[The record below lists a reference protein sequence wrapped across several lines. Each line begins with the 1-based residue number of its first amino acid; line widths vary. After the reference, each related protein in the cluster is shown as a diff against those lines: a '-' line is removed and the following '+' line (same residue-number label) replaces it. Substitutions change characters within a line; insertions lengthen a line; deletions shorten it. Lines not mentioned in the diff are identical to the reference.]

1 MGIPDSSELEVA
13 KETLVKAHRDVPAL
27 PVWSGSNGYES
38 AAPYASEGLHKPGN
52 WRRPTEEFD
61 ISDELDLHDIED
73 AKGKTIE
80 ESMAEL
86 QQMIDDCPDADDFI
100 THHSSSLQSH
110 GILTRMDPVSRLREQ
125 CERMREEVAE
135 LTKAKQE
142 MERNLRD
149 NVQKLEERIENQYK
163 EKSTLTKRYL
173 DAKQNFG
180 SKQEEMLEVQQ
191 ELHNQICS
199 ERSKK
204 EQIQVT
210 LSESLKNMSEQ
221 IVDLNHQLHEDWES
235 QTALVRELDVESDMQ
250 SRYQTELHAERE
262 ASWRQNRDVVN
273 SMNRAGK
280 APPLPLASELPQ
292 NSVSSNGSTYQPS
305 IRSAWPFGMLRSTG
319 PQSRT
324 QEKADRDNQEL
335 KKQLDTERSDWEEQK
350 QAFVEDL
357 EALTWAIWHQAQKIN
372 ESKVELALV
381 QTSSD
386 TLNNHLKKLK
396 DRQVPARSSPARLM
410 NLDGNVMMPTSS
422 SSSPSRS
429 ISLLQGTNKF
439 PRAETELGN
448 ALKMAADLRQRTTSI
463 EEKQRELNSLQEY
476 CRHNEEEAQQKLMGH
491 RNAIGD
497 VQTELVAHL
506 ADKDTKLLDKMELEK
521 QEKILLA
528 RVEIIQK
535 EVKDK
540 KSCDALR
547 QEILKQTQ
555 RYKKLQEDN
564 TALDD
569 EVRARQGCWGRAKT
583 TKSKAPQAPQGGQ
596 FKGSGKG
603 DYPTPTV
610 YGKGVGKGM
619 TQGDTLP
626 PPPFVGSTAPA
637 SGSAEALPRG
647 LLSDSAAGVSGT
659 SGARETELPGNSK
672 VPKKEKWTVEHKFKL
687 CEDDGG
693 SLPWAADSDAPAEVM
708 IEGRKAAS
716 VAEAVQYLKDSPDR
730 PAAFYLVKENQ
741 EWFCLVKRG
750 KDTTTGKS
758 NMQKSHDMMD
768 KYCDKGAMGAPPTDT
783 IAGPGSSKT
792 GRPQDSRGAGATS
805 SSSQEV
811 GKLEP
816 QTSPSRPRAQIA
828 PALNPFAETGDGM
841 EHEPWI

>member
-1 MGIPDSSELEVA
+1 MGIPDSSELEAA

-38 AAPYASEGLHKPGN
+38 EAPYASEGLHKPGN

-61 ISDELDLHDIED
+61 ISDELDLHDFED

-100 THHSSSLQSH
+100 THHNSAPQSH
-110 GILTRMDPVSRLREQ
+110 GILSRMDPVSRLREE
-125 CERMREEVAE
+125 CERMREEVDD

-191 ELHNQICS
+191 ELHDQICS

-210 LSESLKNMSEQ
+210 LSESLKNLSEQ

-280 APPLPLASELPQ
+280 APPLPLANELPQ

-319 PQSRT
+319 PQSRG

-396 DRQVPARSSPARLM
+396 DRPVPARSSPARLM
-410 NLDGNVMMPTSS
+410 NLDGNVMMSTSS

-476 CRHNEEEAQQKLMGH
+476 CRHNEDEAQQKLMSH
-491 RNAIGD
+491 RTTIGD
-497 VQTELVAHL
+497 VQAELVAHL
-506 ADKDTKLLDKMELEK
+506 ADKDTKLSDKMELEK

-547 QEILKQTQ
+547 SEISKQTQ
-555 RYKKLQEDN
+555 RYQKLQEDN
-564 TALDD
+564 TAMDD
-569 EVRARQGCWGRAKT
+569 EVRARQGCWGSRAKT

-603 DYPTPTV
+603 DYPIPTP

-619 TQGDTLP
+619 TEGSSS

-637 SGSAEALPRG
+637 SGSAEAQGWTRPAPAMLG
-647 LLSDSAAGVSGT
+647 NSAAGASGP
-659 SGARETELPGNSK
+659 SGARETELPSNSK
-672 VPKKEKWTVEHKFKL
+672 VPKKDKWTVEHKFKL
-687 CEDDGG
+687 CNDDGG
-693 SLPWAADSDAPAEVM
+693 SVPWASDSNAPAEVM

-730 PAAFYLVKENQ
+730 PSAFYLVRENQ

-750 KDTTTGKS
+750 KHSAEES
-758 NMQKSHDMMD
+758 NMHKSHEMMD
-768 KYCDKGAMGAPPTDT
+768 KYVDKGALGVPPTDT
-783 IAGPGSSKT
+783 RARPASSKT
-792 GRPQDSRGAGATS
+792 GRPQDSRAAGATS
-805 SSSQEV
+805 SSSPAV
-811 GKLEP
+811 GCDP
-816 QTSPSRPRAQIA
+816 
-828 PALNPFAETGDGM
+828 LNPFAEEID
-841 EHEPWI
+841 EPWL